1 MDSPHFHVTQ
11 TPQGE
16 AIYSFRHALD
26 LEHVQDTWDVL
37 QRSLRDSAPRKL
49 ILDFRHVPAIDSSGF
64 ALIRMLKR
72 YCESRGIVLEHR
84 AIPSSAEYFVR
95 FLETSSPLGAETGGD
110 SLAKPI
116 TRLGEIIRS
125 VAGEWSDLVRFIG
138 EFFLATGKTF
148 GRSRRFR
155 WREVLYTA
163 QLAGADAMPIVFL
176 LSFLLG
182 LVMAFQGAVQLR
194 QFGANIFV
202 ADLLSLAMTREL
214 GPVFTAVILAGRSGS
229 AFAAEIGT
237 MKVNEEVDALVVMGF
252 DITELLVLPKV
263 IALAVCGPLLTML
276 ANGSSIVGGIVV
288 GIFSL
293 ELTAASFVQEVY
305 SILTLTDVMGGLAK
319 SLVFSILV
327 ALIGCFR
334 GLQAEKGADSVGR
347 QTTSAVVSGIFLIIL
362 ADAVFT
368 VLYHLFD
375 I

>member
-1 MDSPHFHVTQ
+1 MDSPYFKVTP
-11 TPQGE
+11 TSQGE
-16 AIYSFRHALD
+16 TVYSFLQPLDFQHAQALW
-26 LEHVQDTWDVL
+26 ESIL
-37 QRSLRDSAPRKL
+37 QSLRRSPPSKL
-49 ILDFRHVPAIDSSGF
+49 ILDFESISIMDSSGL
-64 ALIRMLKR
+64 ALIRLLKR
-72 YCESRGIVLEHR
+72 YCDTHGIPLEHR
-84 AIPSSAEYFVR
+84 SIPSSAEYFAR
-95 FLETSSPLGAETGGD
+95 FLDLPLTPSAPSEDSFLTARVSSLGG
-110 SLAKPI
+110 I
-116 TRLGEIIRS
+116 VRS
-125 VAGEWSDLVRFIG
+125 KWSEWNDLVRFIG
-138 EFFLATGKTF
+138 DFFISTGSALHHF
-148 GRSRRFR
+148 RRFR
-155 WREVLYTA
+155 WREVLYYA
-163 QLAGADAMPIVFL
+163 QLSGADAMPIVFL

-252 DITELLVLPKV
+252 DITKFLVLPKV
-263 IALAVCGPLLTML
+263 IALALCGPLLTML
-276 ANGSSIVGGIVV
+276 ANASSIVGGIVV
-288 GIFSL
+288 GIVSL
-293 ELTAASFVQEVY
+293 DLTAASFVQEVY
-305 SILTLTDVMGGLAK
+305 SILTLTDVFGGLAK

-334 GLQAEKGADSVGR
+334 GLQADKGADSVGR

-368 VLYHLFD
+368 VLYHIFD

>member
-1 MDSPHFHVTQ
+1 MDSPYFKVTP
-11 TPQGE
+11 TSQGE
-16 AIYSFRHALD
+16 TVYSFLQPLDFQHAQALW
-26 LEHVQDTWDVL
+26 ESIL
-37 QRSLRDSAPRKL
+37 QSLRRSPPSKL
-49 ILDFRHVPAIDSSGF
+49 ILDFESVSTMDSSGL
-64 ALIRMLKR
+64 ALIRLLKR
-72 YCESRGIVLEHR
+72 YCETHGIPMEHR
-84 AIPSSAEYFVR
+84 SIPSGAEYFAR
-95 FLETSSPLGAETGGD
+95 FLDLPLTPSAPPEDSSLTARVSSLGGIVRRRW
-110 SLAKPI
+110 S
-116 TRLGEIIRS
+116 
-125 VAGEWSDLVRFIG
+125 EWNDLVRFIG
-138 EFFLATGKTF
+138 DFFISTGSALYHF
-148 GRSRRFR
+148 RRFR
-155 WREVLYTA
+155 WREVLYYA
-163 QLAGADAMPIVFL
+163 QLSGADAMPIVFL

-252 DITELLVLPKV
+252 DITKFLVLPKV
-263 IALAVCGPLLTML
+263 IALALCGPLLTML
-276 ANGSSIVGGIVV
+276 ANASSIVGGIVV
-288 GIFSL
+288 GILSL
-293 ELTAASFVQEVY
+293 DLTAASFVQEVY
-305 SILTLTDVMGGLAK
+305 SILTLTDVFGGLAK

-334 GLQAEKGADSVGR
+334 GLQADKGADSVGR

-368 VLYHLFD
+368 ILYHIFD

>member
-1 MDSPHFHVTQ
+1 MDSPHFQVQQ
-11 TPQGE
+11 TSQGE
-16 AIYSFRHALD
+16 TVYSFSRPLDFQHA
-26 LEHVQDTWDVL
+26 QDVWESIL
-37 QRSLRDSAPRKL
+37 KSLRSKPPRKL
-49 ILDFRHVPAIDSSGF
+49 ILDFQHISTIDSSGF
-64 ALIRMLKR
+64 ALIRILKR
-72 YCESRGIVLEHR
+72 YCEGRGILLEHR
-84 AIPSSAEYFVR
+84 AIPAGSEYFVR
-95 FLETSSPLGAETGGD
+95 FLESSSTAPSETTES
-110 SLAKPI
+110 SLEKRI
-116 TRLGEIIRS
+116 GSLGER
-125 VAGEWSDLVRFIG
+125 VRDGVREWSDLIRFLG
-138 EFFLATGKTF
+138 EFILSAGKALRHF
-148 GRSRRFR
+148 RRFR
-155 WREVLYTA
+155 WREVLYTT
-163 QLAGADAMPIVFL
+163 QLSGADAMPIVFL

-237 MKVNEEVDALVVMGF
+237 MKVNEEIDALVVMGF
-252 DITELLVLPKV
+252 DITELLVLPRV
-263 IALAVCGPLLTML
+263 VALALCGPLLTML

-288 GIFSL
+288 GIVSL
-293 ELTAASFVQEVY
+293 DLTPASFFQEVY
-305 SILTLTDVMGGLAK
+305 AILTLTDVMGGLAK

-368 VLYHLFD
+368 ILYHIFD